1 MKYIDAKSLLDGE
14 YLEAFSTAEAYG
26 LMMNIDSR
34 ELDDKLMNLIDLFTT
49 AKKRGRPVVKV
60 IGADTESFCR
70 EYFETS
76 LSTAQKAK
84 RAAAVIFRY
93 CAVAFAF
100 ETLLLVFSW
109 EETYT
114 AADIFSIKTNVTGY
128 IVGII
133 IAWIYELI
141 LKYVIRP
148 LFSRY
153 RFISLK
159 SSYTVCGIFI
169 VVVVAVSLIFP
180 YDEASLSVPAVALIG
195 ITGLYLFTYEAAKL
209 IIRYRKT
216 GSISNPERREEKR
229 IETELC
235 DRRSVTTIAGAYR
248 KRNDRLIMKG
258 KAPLTPDEVMKKFRR
273 SNRISRAV
281 AVAAAAYIAYLCIS
295 YTVRTVLEEGI
306 LSGLLF
312 LAVLAV
318 IEGAIMWFFFFSPK
332 SAVQS
337 ETRILKKCR
346 ELGADI
352 FKYEKMLDESGSD
365 DEEKLKNDDIF

>member
-1 MKYIDAKSLLDGE
+1 MKYIDAKSMLDGE

-49 AKKRGRPVVKV
+49 AKKRGRPVAKV
-60 IGADTESFCR
+60 IGTDTESFCR

-76 LSTAQKAK
+76 LSPAQKAK

-93 CAVAFAF
+93 CAFAFAF
-100 ETLLLVFSW
+100 ETLILLFSW

-114 AADIFSIKTNVTGY
+114 AADIMSIKTDVTGY
-128 IVGII
+128 IVGIV
-133 IAWIYELI
+133 IACIYTLI
-141 LKYVIRP
+141 LRYVIRP
-148 LFSRY
+148 LFSKH

-169 VVVVAVSLIFP
+169 AVVVAVSLLFP
-180 YDEASLSVPAVALIG
+180 YDETSLSVPAAALIG
-195 ITGLYLFTYEAAKL
+195 ITGLYIFTYEAAKL

-216 GSISNPERREEKR
+216 GSVSNPERREEKR
-229 IETELC
+229 IEIELC
-235 DRRSVTTIAGAYR
+235 DRRSVTTIAGTYR

-258 KAPLTPDEVMKKFRR
+258 KAPLTPDEVMKKICR
-273 SNRISRAV
+273 SNVISRAV
-281 AVAAAAYIAYLCIS
+281 TVAAAAYIAYSCVS
-295 YTVRTVLEEGI
+295 YAVQTAHEEGI
-306 LSGLLF
+306 MSGLLF

-332 SAVQS
+332 SSVRS
-337 ETRILKKCR
+337 ETRILKKCGD
-346 ELGADI
+346 LGVDI
-352 FKYEKMLDESGSD
+352 FEYEKMLDKSDYD
-365 DEEKLKNDDIF
+365 DEEKLENDDIL